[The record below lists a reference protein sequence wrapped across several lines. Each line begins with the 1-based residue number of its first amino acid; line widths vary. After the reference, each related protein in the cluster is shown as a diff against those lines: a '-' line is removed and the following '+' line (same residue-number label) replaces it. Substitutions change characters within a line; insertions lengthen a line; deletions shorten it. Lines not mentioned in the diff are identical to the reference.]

1 MLGNVIAVGKLLGKA
16 IAVVKHKTELTYA
29 CMVFWLQE
37 HLAPEIISHLEKY
50 GASIGEIVK
59 HLLTGL
65 KKKGDVSNIL
75 VEALKRV
82 RSLAPHVLFGLYD
95 VCIFFVLHCFHS
107 VFLI

>member
-1 MLGNVIAVGKLLGKA
+1 MAVGKLLWKA
-16 IAVVKHKTELTYA
+16 IPVVKHTTELTYA
-29 CMVFWLQE
+29 CMVIIFMVFWLQE

-50 GASIGEIVK
+50 GASVGEIVK

-82 RSLAPHVLFGLYD
+82 KTTYSPCVY
-95 VCIFFVLHCFHS
+95 FFVLHCFHS